1 MGQLRMSCDVLI
13 SAQELAELLRS
24 DQPPLVADVR
34 WSQGGPPGKP
44 DFEASHIAG
53 AVWVDLETQLAGPPG
68 VGGRHPLPTR
78 AVFEQAMRDIGVRP
92 DSLVVAYDAANS
104 QAAARL
110 WWLLTDAGH
119 RAVKVL
125 DGGFAAW
132 CAAGLPTVSRAAV
145 ERRSERTRSS
155 SASDDEQGGLR
166 GAKGSEWSEKSNT
179 VSDPSAPAA
188 RGEFIAH
195 PGQRSQLAGTEI
207 SGRLGSPEAPT
218 LIDVRTAERYAGLEE
233 PIDPV
238 AGHIPGAINL
248 PWVANVR
255 ADGRFRPPDE
265 IARRYAEAGGREE
278 AVLYCGSGITATH
291 SLLALE
297 SAGLRATAL
306 YPGSWSEWISD
317 PSRPIATGTDP

>member
-1 MGQLRMSCDVLI
+1 MKQLMMSCDVLI
-13 SAQELAELLRS
+13 SAQELAGLLRS

-34 WSQGGPPGKP
+34 WNLGGPSGKP

-68 VGGRHPLPTR
+68 VGGRHPLPTP
-78 AVFEQAMRDIGVRP
+78 AVFEQAMRDIGVCQ
-92 DSLVVAYDAANS
+92 DSVVVAYDAANS

-132 CAAGLPTVSRAAV
+132 SAAGLPT
-145 ERRSERTRSS
+145 
-155 SASDDEQGGLR
+155 ASG
-166 GAKGSEWSEKSNT
+166 
-179 VSDPSAPAA
+179 PSAPAA
-188 RGEFIAH
+188 RGDFVAH
-195 PGQRSQLAGTEI
+195 PCQRPQLAGSEI
-207 SGRLGSPEAPT
+207 SRRLGSTEAPT
-218 LIDVRTAERYAGLEE
+218 LIDVRTPERYAAEKE

-248 PWVANVR
+248 PWAANLR
-255 ADGRFRPPDE
+255 ADGRFRPPEE
-265 IARRYAEAGGREE
+265 IARRYAEAGGREDS
-278 AVLYCGSGITATH
+278 VLYCGSGITATH
-291 SLLALE
+291 TMLALE
-297 SAGLRATAL
+297 SAGLRSTVL

>member
-1 MGQLRMSCDVLI
+1 MSCDVLI
-13 SAQELAELLRS
+13 SARELAELLSS
-24 DQPPLVADVR
+24 DQPPVVADVR
-34 WSQGGPPGKP
+34 WNLGGPPGKP
-44 DFEASHIAG
+44 DFEAGHISG

-68 VGGRHPLPTR
+68 VGGRHPLPTH
-78 AVFEQAMRDIGVRP
+78 AVFEQAMRDIGVRS

-125 DGGFAAW
+125 DGGLAAW
-132 CAAGLPTVSRAAV
+132 RAAGLPTVSRAAAV
-145 ERRSERTRSS
+145 RGSERTRSS
-155 SASDDEQGGLR
+155 AASDDERGGQR
-166 GAKGSEWSEKSNT
+166 GAKRSGQSNT
-179 VSDPSAPAA
+179 VSGSSAPAA
-188 RGEFIAH
+188 AGEFIAH
-195 PGQRSQLAGTEI
+195 PGQRLQLGGTEI
-207 SGRLGSPEAPT
+207 SARLGSPDAPT
-218 LIDVRTAERYAGLEE
+218 LIDVRTPERYAGLEE
-233 PIDPV
+233 PIDPI

-255 ADGRFRPPDE
+255 PDGRFRPPDE
-265 IARRYAEAGGREE
+265 IARWYAEAVGNQE

-297 SAGLRATAL
+297 SAGLRAPAL

-317 PSRPIATGTDP
+317 PGRPIATGTDP